1 MNRNAELNARVSQR
15 ILRLRVVNLATLL
28 IALVVYAGLLAIAA
42 FQRVGPLA
50 VFASCI
56 MVAEILVF
64 QFVRTWCDHA
74 EAMGRYV
81 ADGGQR

>member
-1 MNRNAELNARVSQR
+1 MDHHADVNARVSRR
-15 ILRLRVVNLATLL
+15 IEHLRTLNLATLF

-42 FQRVGPLA
+42 AQRVVPLA

-64 QFVRTWCDHA
+64 QFVRTWCDHV
-74 EAMGRYV
+74 EALGRYL